1 MNLWKGECVWQSS
14 EVKTHRAARVN
25 NGCGVFGLSKTFRE
39 GATGRS
45 YSMLLHN
52 IHLGHWGIF
61 CCPTKV
67 KNQTRHLPDLYSWI
81 AQMSFSPTFLVH
93 WFLKEFLILCIWYG
107 FYYFCYDKHYWLVLN
122 RLFSSSHPNIYLHF
136 VALGKENEFEEV
148 GVRAHRS
155 WYESEVQSSC
165 PAAWFF
171 PGRWIW
177 FSPTYYLWGTFKP
190 LM

>member
-1 MNLWKGECVWQSS
+1 MDCVTVEPSPLLPLCSLPSPHASS
-14 EVKTHRAARVN
+14 RNYCITYIWDTGASSVALPKSRIKP
-25 NGCGVFGLSKTFRE
+25 GTFLTYIV
-39 GATGRS
+39 G
-45 YSMLLHN
+45 
-52 IHLGHWGIF
+52 
-61 CCPTKV
+61 
-67 KNQTRHLPDLYSWI
+67 I

-93 WFLKEFLILCIWYG
+93 WFLKELLILCIWYG
-107 FYYFCYDKHYWLVLN
+107 FYYFRYDKHYWLVLN

-177 FSPTYYLWGTFKP
+177 FSSTHYLWGTFKP